1 MVVFIIHMETHNIIS
16 KKTKTGS
23 ICFRLYISSLVP
35 IINMH
40 GSWPTHM
47 ANTSILPFL
56 SIDMNGILTTWLTSA
71 SQIYINIVLQN
82 MIIWDNGYQLL
93 VYTMRV
99 LFLHLSA
106 AGNTSIFVHTNV
118 YTNLSLRC
126 MYFVQ

>member
-1 MVVFIIHMETHNIIS
+1 
-16 KKTKTGS
+16 
-23 ICFRLYISSLVP
+23 Y
-35 IINMH
+35 
-40 GSWPTHM
+40 
-47 ANTSILPFL
+47 
-56 SIDMNGILTTWLTSA
+56 
-71 SQIYINIVLQN
+71 

-126 MYFVQ
+126 MYFVQIEGEVAPDSNTSSSIHLLLRLLNLHVTVLSNSLTDG